1 MPILEILLCVPD
13 VSAIMRVGGGIS
25 SKVEYAF
32 GEIHSEDTPV
42 GVYFRYEF
50 IGNREIDCG

>member
-1 MPILEILLCVPD
+1 MPILEILLCVPV

-42 GVYFRYEF
+42 SV
-50 IGNREIDCG
+50 